1 MYAVIESGGKQY
13 RVSEGEL
20 VRVEKIDGEVGE
32 EVVFD
37 HILSLRTDGEMI
49 VGAPYV
55 EGAKVIAKIEEQGR
69 HKKVIVFRFRRRK
82 DSHRKIGHRQRF
94 TGLRVEKRVY
104 EG

>member
-32 EVVFD
+32 EVVID

-94 TGLRVEKRVY
+94 TGLRVEKIVY

>member
-32 EVVFD
+32 EVVID

-69 HKKVIVFRFRRRK
+69 HKRVIVFRFRRRK

-94 TGLRVEKRVY
+94 TGLRVEKIVY